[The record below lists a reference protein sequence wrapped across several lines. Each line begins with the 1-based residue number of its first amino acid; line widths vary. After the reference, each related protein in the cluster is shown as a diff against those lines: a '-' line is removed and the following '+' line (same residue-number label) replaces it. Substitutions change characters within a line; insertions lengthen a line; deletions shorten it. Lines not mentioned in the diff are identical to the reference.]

1 MGVNPNNSMLI
12 DIQYVKPDRK
22 NNQPD
27 CLYTIYKDLD
37 TNKKHVIEMES
48 PKIPI
53 YFEKEDRRNH
63 RYPVDFRE
71 KEDCDVK
78 MVNYTNIPF
87 EIADYMGDS
96 GREYLK
102 NIFETKNYADIK
114 MLNTYPYVFGHDYD
128 IRTYYRFNWTKHVNP
143 DIIPKIHKGFMDI
156 ECDSFDVKGFPNPE
170 TCPIDLITIIDGET
184 KTSYTFALVGR
195 EYKEPENLQDII
207 KYHPEKAEKIL
218 EKEAYRKEMY
228 ESRHKQEEELMSDLE
243 GLKKELHDEFDE
255 SFGSFDYKFY
265 FYKDERQMLIHI
277 FQLIHQISP
286 DFLMIWNISFDI
298 PYIMDRMRV
307 LGLNPEEIIPDQ
319 EFKHKHCYFK
329 KDRKNFDIK
338 NKCDFFAVTSKTV
351 YLDQMELYGAVRKG
365 RDEQRSFTLNAIAE
379 KEIDDKKLDYSE
391 DGNIKTVGYRNY
403 RKYFIYN
410 IKDVLLQYGIEEAT
424 EDCETLY
431 MDTYNNITPYENN
444 FKQTVTLRNVQYRVF
459 DSMGLIPGA
468 NINAIMVQ
476 KDMREHPEKY
486 ATKKKD
492 VDFEGALVGNTKII
506 YPFGKKMY
514 GKRTNYMFS
523 YSIDMDMTA
532 FYPSTI
538 YVLNIS
544 AATLIF
550 KVTVKADQYDVR
562 GGVIPFHGFTDV
574 QIVKDNKDS
583 FTGDIAGEIFDNLQ
597 TGNYLTTGH
606 KFMNL
611 PTIPEIEREIMGILG
626 KVA

>member
-1 MGVNPNNSMLI
+1 MMT
-12 DIQYVKPDRK
+12 D
-22 NNQPD
+22 
-27 CLYTIYKDLD
+27 
-37 TNKKHVIEMES
+37 
-48 PKIPI
+48 
-53 YFEKEDRRNH
+53 
-63 RYPVDFRE
+63 
-71 KEDCDVK
+71 
-78 MVNYTNIPF
+78 
-87 EIADYMGDS
+87 
-96 GREYLK
+96 
-102 NIFETKNYADIK
+102 
-114 MLNTYPYVFGHDYD
+114 
-128 IRTYYRFNWTKHVNP
+128 
-143 DIIPKIHKGFMDI
+143 GFM
-156 ECDSFDVKGFPNPE
+156 
-170 TCPIDLITIIDGET
+170 
-184 KTSYTFALVGR
+184 
-195 EYKEPENLQDII
+195 
-207 KYHPEKAEKIL
+207 
-218 EKEAYRKEMY
+218 
-228 ESRHKQEEELMSDLE
+228 
-243 GLKKELHDEFDE
+243 
-255 SFGSFDYKFY
+255 
-265 FYKDERQMLIHI
+265 
-277 FQLIHQISP
+277 
-286 DFLMIWNISFDI
+286 
-298 PYIMDRMRV
+298 
-307 LGLNPEEIIPDQ
+307 
-319 EFKHKHCYFK
+319 
-329 KDRKNFDIK
+329 
-338 NKCDFFAVTSKTV
+338 
-351 YLDQMELYGAVRKG
+351 DQMELYGAVRKG